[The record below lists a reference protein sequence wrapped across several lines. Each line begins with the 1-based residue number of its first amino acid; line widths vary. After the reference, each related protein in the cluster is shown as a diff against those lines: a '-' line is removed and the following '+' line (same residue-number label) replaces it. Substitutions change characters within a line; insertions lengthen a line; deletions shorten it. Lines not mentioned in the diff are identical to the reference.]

1 VTGAGRADRETHERV
16 LAEAAQLFADQGFRK
31 VTVREICRAADA
43 NVAAVNYHFGDKAG
57 LYREVLQ
64 SAIDAMQATSEAAR
78 AAGQGLPPD
87 EQLRCFIRVFLER
100 VLASGGLTWIYRL
113 VHREMADPTPAF
125 DTLVEQGI
133 RPRVEYLARIVM
145 DLSGCARDNPLVM
158 HCVASVQAQS
168 LFYMPNPIAA
178 RLGVKSAFTPDEID
192 ALTEHIT
199 AFSLAGIRAVAA
211 APAATHA
218 RKARVGRQPVHVR
231 TGLRSAARRR

>member
-1 VTGAGRADRETHERV
+1 VTGTPRADRETHDRL

-31 VTVREICRAADA
+31 VTVREICGAAGA

-64 SAIDAMQATSEAAR
+64 SAIDAMQSTSEAAR
-78 AAGQGLPPD
+78 AAGEGLPPE
-87 EQLRCFIRVFLER
+87 EQLRCFIQVFLER
-100 VLASGGLTWIYRL
+100 VLASGGITWIYRL

-125 DTLVEQGI
+125 DRLVEQGI

-145 DLSGCARDNPLVM
+145 DLSGCGRDNPLVL
-158 HCVASVQAQS
+158 HSVASIQAQS

-199 AFSLAGIRAVAA
+199 TFSLAGIRAVAA
-211 APAATHA
+211 ASAAGHP
-218 RKARVGRQPVHVR
+218 RRHRGGQQPVHVR
-231 TGLRSAARRR
+231 ATLRSAGRRR

>member
-1 VTGAGRADRETHERV
+1 MTATGRADRETHDRV
-16 LAEAAQLFADQGFRK
+16 LAAAAQLFADQGFRR

-57 LYREVLQ
+57 LYRQVLQ

-78 AAGQGLPPD
+78 AAGRGLPPD
-87 EQLRCFIRVFLER
+87 EQLRSFIHVFLER
-100 VLASGGLTWIYRL
+100 VLASGGITWIYRL

-125 DTLVEQGI
+125 GALVEQGI

-145 DLSGCARDNPLVM
+145 ELSGCARDNPLVM
-158 HCVASVQAQS
+158 HCVASIQAQS

-192 ALTEHIT
+192 ALTDHIT
-199 AFSLAGIRAVAA
+199 TFSLAGIRAITAA
-211 APAATHA
+211 SAGGHV
-218 RKARVGRQPVHVR
+218 RRDRGRQPIHVR
-231 TGLRSAARRR
+231 AGLRSAGRRR